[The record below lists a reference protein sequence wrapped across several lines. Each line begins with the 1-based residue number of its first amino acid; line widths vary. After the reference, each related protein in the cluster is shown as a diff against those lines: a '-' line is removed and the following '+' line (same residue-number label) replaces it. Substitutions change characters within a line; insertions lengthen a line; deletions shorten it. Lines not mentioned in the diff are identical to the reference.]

1 MSDAIEMRLRSY
13 AVFRAPPLCWNVEIL
28 GYRYRLY
35 HDGLLVR
42 ADDGDPGDEHR
53 ECA

>member
-1 MSDAIEMRLRSY
+1 MTDAIEMRLRSY
-13 AVFRAPPLCWNVEIL
+13 AVFCAPPLFWNIEIV

-35 HDGLLVR
+35 RDGLLVR

-53 ECA
+53 EYA